1 MYFVHKLT
9 VLNYLILCSLLV
21 SSKGQMCKGKGLPF
35 QPWYV
40 VGEVRGGVLEGL
52 VDVLGGEVLELSRC
66 A

>member
-1 MYFVHKLT
+1 MYE
-9 VLNYLILCSLLV
+9 
-21 SSKGQMCKGKGLPF
+21 GKGVLL

-52 VDVLGGEVLELSRC
+52 VDVLGGEVLQLSRC

>member
-1 MYFVHKLT
+1 MWLSLNSLKLSD
-9 VLNYLILCSLLV
+9 VINSV
-21 SSKGQMCKGKGLPF
+21 PKVSKGEMCEGKELPF

-40 VGEVRGGVLEGL
+40 VGEVRGGVFEGL

>member
-1 MYFVHKLT
+1 MHFVHKLT
-9 VLNYLILCSLLV
+9 VLNYLLLCSLLV
-21 SSKGQMCKGKGLPF
+21 LPKGEMYEGKGVPL

-40 VGEVRGGVLEGL
+40 VGEVPGGVLEGL

>member
-1 MYFVHKLT
+1 
-9 VLNYLILCSLLV
+9 
-21 SSKGQMCKGKGLPF
+21 MCKGKGLPF

-40 VGEVRGGVLEGL
+40 VSEVRGGVLEGL